1 MVMVGAGPPGGPTNI
16 RTPDMSP
23 DPHWTLDT
31 SQIVFAFR
39 PFVRVTQES
48 DQNYPELSTQTRIRL
63 SNIHAVERS

>member
-1 MVMVGAGPPGGPTNI
+1 
-16 RTPDMSP
+16 MSP